1 MTGLDVASLA
11 GTWVAAGL
19 ALVALVAVVGPI
31 LVWRAS
37 RTERHKAK
45 ARLGGK
51 SNGYLTR
58 GVPVWPGIRLWQS
71 LRTPNTKAARMFQ
84 DEEWAAFDMTK
95 IKSLPESPVT
105 WVQFG
110 TCLQAYGVKLR
121 YSSDAVLNGDGFALQ
136 IRPSYLFNFLVL
148 GRYQKKQP
156 RSTQPPLLEN
166 RSPSVLLTMAQTNS
180 ADANPSDGW
189 TLYGLTGI
197 LTFEHGYTRG
207 SRVTGVVRFTD
218 SLDHCQRNIVPDR
231 LPRMSLL
238 LLMLG
243 FLPLP
248 SGEHICCTVGAYDLP
263 ATTEEKNGVNFA
275 DSDDDSDDMLPREYH
290 VPRELS
296 GETRATRAERRTK
309 KMIMSLKVE
318 AYGLQKM
325 ALAPGNTP
333 LGSEYGTQTVSALR
347 SVDDSAALQPKLQ
360 ELATMT
366 YIPPSEQYV
375 RMSLGEVKPV
385 RASLGR
391 YMPENAEEWNIAF
404 MTRESAQLFALALLT
419 MPWSVNNY
427 VMTKGDGRNI
437 AVTMLADAAA
447 SSVRLVS
454 RLKKNVSSLH
464 LQLPHSTRFLAAC
477 DGILRS
483 LETANLC
490 ELDDTLAA
498 LQHATVEI
506 PLMVGVLV
514 LTSHEYRELI
524 YQSVRHVTST

>member
-11 GTWVAAGL
+11 GTRVAAGL
-19 ALVALVAVVGPI
+19 ALIALVAVVGPI
-31 LVWRAS
+31 IVWRAS
-37 RTERHKAK
+37 RTERHNAK
-45 ARLGGK
+45 ARLGRK

-58 GVPVWPGIRLWQS
+58 GVPVWPGSRLWQS

-110 TCLQAYGVKLR
+110 TCLQAYGVRLR
-121 YSSDAVLNGDGFALQ
+121 YSNDAVLRHDGFALQ
-136 IRPSYLFNFLVL
+136 VCPSYLFNFLVL

-156 RSTQPPLLEN
+156 RTTQPPLLEN
-166 RSPSVLLTMAQTNS
+166 RSPSVLLTMAQTNT
-180 ADANPSDGW
+180 ADVNTSDGW
-189 TLYGLTGI
+189 TLYGLTGT
-197 LTFEHGYTRG
+197 LTFSHGYIRG
-207 SRVTGVVRFTD
+207 SRVSGVVRFTE
-218 SLDHCQRNIVPDR
+218 SLDHCQRNIVQDS

-263 ATTEEKNGVNFA
+263 ATTEEKTGVNFA
-275 DSDDDSDDMLPREYH
+275 DSDDDSDDVLSREFR

-296 GETRATRAERRTK
+296 ARAERRTK

-347 SVDDSAALQPKLQ
+347 SVDDCAALQPKLQ

-375 RMSLGEVKPV
+375 RVSLGEVKPCV
-385 RASLGR
+385 
-391 YMPENAEEWNIAF
+391 
-404 MTRESAQLFALALLT
+404 Q
-419 MPWSVNNY
+419 
-427 VMTKGDGRNI
+427 
-437 AVTMLADAAA
+437 
-447 SSVRLVS
+447 
-454 RLKKNVSSLH
+454 
-464 LQLPHSTRFLAAC
+464 
-477 DGILRS
+477 
-483 LETANLC
+483 
-490 ELDDTLAA
+490 
-498 LQHATVEI
+498 
-506 PLMVGVLV
+506 VLV
-514 LTSHEYRELI
+514 DTFPKT
-524 YQSVRHVTST
+524 QSGTLPL